1 MRRIKVYRQITG
13 TLQEWYEVDEITP
26 EIIEAIANEEL
37 QPVDSDLMWDT
48 VESDGEYEIFDD
60 MRNLLKS
67 TYE

>member
-37 QPVDSDLMWDT
+37 QSVDSDLMWDT
-48 VESDGEYEIFDD
+48 IESDGEYEIFDD